1 MEIRGLKMQDLW
13 GIKILS
19 TASAFP
25 SLGRFVSN
33 SEIHQMRFGNNWEEV
48 FRSKNYNIDFIETE
62 LGYKDRYWTHTPG
75 TPIIHE
81 ELNSADL
88 MEAAAKSAI
97 EKSNLDPNEIGLF
110 IAVTVTSPKY
120 TNSMG
125 TFVAGKLGLKCPS
138 FEIKTGCASSIYA
151 LILAAQFINSGT
163 KNVLIASGET
173 PSKVTG
179 TDTNLLYAV
188 GDGGAAVILSK
199 TDNENKGVVT
209 AFLGS
214 EGKYSGTMGTPGLL
228 PPNQEDLDNDAYFMQ
243 MGKESSA
250 FIEEMWQVIP
260 NILYQNSGLNENN
273 IDLLIPHQVNK
284 KLFNLV
290 VEASGISSEKTI
302 DLISLYGNCGSASIL
317 IALDNAFENN
327 RIKNNTSIM
336 LVAVGGGV
344 SYGGLIINT

>member
-1 MEIRGLKMQDLW
+1 MEIRGLKLQDLM
-13 GIKILS
+13 GMKILS
-19 TASAFP
+19 TGSAFP
-25 SLGRFVSN
+25 SPGRFVSN
-33 SEIHQMRFGNNWEEV
+33 SEIHEMRFGKSWQEV
-48 FRSKNYNIDFIETE
+48 FKAKNYNIDFIETE
-62 LGYKDRYWTHTPG
+62 LGYQDRYWTHTPG
-75 TPIIHE
+75 TPITSN

-88 MEAAAKSAI
+88 MEKAAKIAI
-97 EKSNLDPNEIGLF
+97 EKSNLDTKEIGIF
-110 IAVTVTSPKY
+110 IAVTVTSPRY

-125 TFVAGKLGLKCPS
+125 TYVAGKLGLRCPS

-163 KNVLIASGET
+163 KHVLIASGET

-199 TDNENKGVVT
+199 TEDIKKGIQT

-214 EGKYSGTMGTPGLL
+214 EGTYSGTMGTPGLL

-243 MGKESSA
+243 MGKESTA
-250 FIEEMWQVIP
+250 FIEEMWQVLP
-260 NILYQNSGLNENN
+260 NILYQNSGLNEND
-273 IDLLIPHQVNK
+273 IGLLIPHQVNK

-290 VEASGISSEKTI
+290 GDAAGISEEKRI
-302 DLISLYGNCGSASIL
+302 NLISKYGNCGSASIL
-317 IALDNAFENN
+317 IALDHGMENKI
-327 RIKNNTSIM
+327 IKNNTSLM

-344 SYGGLIINT
+344 SYGGLILNV